1 MSDAS
6 DREAIAQVARVKE
19 EYTAWLLSLPG
30 VNLVAIGGKETGGRP
45 TGELAVQVYVDA
57 KLPLSEIPPEQ
68 RIPEEIDGVKT
79 DVVVGG
85 DMVPVIADGAL
96 LPKEVKFDESRI
108 RPLTGGLLISMPGS
122 EEVGTLGCFV
132 SDPVNIDIAYGL
144 TCGHVIFS
152 TDISPPTTGFT
163 KVGQP
168 SGSAG
173 SSGCCEDTIGKY
185 AAGREHR
192 PDRDEALIA
201 LSPGMKFLCEI
212 ADIGFVTGIHDITPA
227 EAQTQSFA
235 VRKRGGRTG
244 LTGGVVVGLQATGPD
259 VENLLV
265 IRPNTN
271 PAATSG
277 SVVFFAAEGDSGS
290 ALVDDAAVGSCQVT
304 GIIRSRDKT
313 NAERLA
319 EGKQP
324 RPLTPAGVELVPAY
338 AMPVTKALKRLKD
351 IESVN
356 TVISTASAPGQ
367 VHTVPGGS
375 TVAVPA
381 EVAQRIAAEP
391 AARAAFTG
399 DGDGE
404 GGLRA
409 PVAGAWFAEGRPPE
423 EGLAALRAGLEAS
436 DAGRVLIAFWR
447 DHREE
452 VVRLIRRDRRVTIVW
467 HHRGGAALLQ
477 LLMHMVSRAELA
489 LPETIDGRPLLDCAD
504 ELAAVL
510 SARGTPALRTDL
522 ECVRRVLPDIGG
534 RTLQEIIF
542 ALGAV
547 RQEVGGDG

>member
-19 EYTAWLLSLPG
+19 ESTAWLLSLPG
-30 VNLVAIGGKETGGRP
+30 VNLVAIGGKETDGRP

-79 DVVVGG
+79 DVYVGG
-85 DMVPVIADGAL
+85 DMVPLVADGAL
-96 LPKEVKFDESRI
+96 LPEDVKFDESRN
-108 RPLTGGLLISMPGS
+108 RPVIGGSLILMPGS
-122 EEVGTLGCFV
+122 KYVGTLGCFV
-132 SDPVNIDIAYGL
+132 SDPADINIAYGL

-152 TDISPPTTGFT
+152 PDISPPTSGFT

-168 SGSAG
+168 SAGG

-185 AAGREHR
+185 VGGLEHK

-212 ADIGFVTGIHDITPA
+212 ADIGFVTGIHDITLA
-227 EAQTQSFA
+227 EAKTQSFP
-235 VRKRGGRTG
+235 VRKRGGRTR
-244 LTGGVVVGLQATGPD
+244 LTGGVVIGLGATGPD

-290 ALVDDAAVGSCQVT
+290 ALVDDTAVGSCQVT
-304 GIIRSRDKT
+304 GIVRSRDKT
-313 NAERLA
+313 NAERVA
-319 EGKQP
+319 EGKPP
-324 RPLTPAGVELVPAY
+324 RDLTPDGVELVPAY

-351 IESVN
+351 IEN
-356 TVISTASAPGQ
+356 IQTVISTASAPDQ

-381 EVAQRIAAEP
+381 EVAQRITAEP

-409 PVAGAWFAEGRPPE
+409 PVASAWFAEGRPPE
-423 EGLAALRAGLEAS
+423 EGLATLRAGLEAS

-447 DHREE
+447 DHQQE
-452 VVRLIRRDRRVTIVW
+452 VNGLIRRDRRVALVW
-467 HHRGGAALLQ
+467 HRRGGAALLQ

-489 LPETIDGRPLLDCAD
+489 LPETIDGRPLLECAD

-522 ECVRRVLPDIGG
+522 ERVRRVLPDIGG
-534 RTLQEIIF
+534 RTLEEIIF